1 MRIVTGIRVAP
12 KLAIMENR
20 PDHPDAPIDAEAS
33 SDPAPIESVPI
44 DPVPIESGAPIDIVA
59 PTAQHLPLIL
69 ASPHSGTRYPPEFIA
84 GSRLDAHA
92 LRRSED
98 SFVDEI
104 FAAGPALGAPLLR
117 ARFARAY
124 LDANREPYELDPA
137 MFEDALPDFVNAAS
151 PRVQVGL
158 GTIARIVASGEDI
171 YAGKLRFA
179 EAASRIAL
187 LYRPYHAALR
197 GLLAAT
203 QARFGYYLLIDCHSM
218 PSASGPHERGGR
230 RRVDFVLGDCHGASC
245 DPVVMETAQR
255 VIAAKGYSIAR
266 NTPYAGGFTT
276 GHYGRP
282 RDGGHALQIEINRSL
297 YMDERAIR
305 RKPFLARLAGDMCD
319 LVAALA
325 AIDPALLLPM
335 REAAE

>member
-1 MRIVTGIRVAP
+1 
-12 KLAIMENR
+12 MEML
-20 PDHPDAPIDAEAS
+20 PDHPN
-33 SDPAPIESVPI
+33 VL
-44 DPVPIESGAPIDIVA
+44 PVEIVA
-59 PTAQHLPLIL
+59 PAAQDIPLIL
-69 ASPHSGTRYPPEFIA
+69 ASPHSGTYYPPALIA
-84 GSRLDAHA
+84 ASRLDPHA

-137 MFEDALPDFVNAAS
+137 MFEDTLPDFVNTTS

-158 GTIARIVASGEDI
+158 GTIARIVATGEDI

-179 EAASRIAL
+179 DAEARIAD
-187 LYRPYHAALR
+187 LYRPYHRALAE
-197 GLLAAT
+197 LTSAT
-203 QARFGYYLLIDCHSM
+203 QENFGYYLLVDCHSM
-218 PSASGPHERGGR
+218 PSMSGPHERGGR
-230 RRVDFVLGDCHGASC
+230 PRVDFVLGDCHGAAC
-245 DPVVMETAQR
+245 HPAIIETAQR
-255 VIAAKGYSIAR
+255 LITAKGYSVAR
-266 NTPYAGGFTT
+266 NAPYAGGFTT
-276 GHYGRP
+276 GHYGQP

-297 YMDERAIR
+297 YMDERTIS
-305 RKPFLARLAGDMCD
+305 RKPFLAQLAYDMRD

-335 REAAE
+335 RQAAE